1 MGRPVGADDVIDGE
15 PGAVVNDIL
24 STPTGVFAAGSTVN
38 GNRLAAALWY
48 SSDGIHWVAV
58 RNPGPIFFG
67 AGDHVITSLV
77 DIGTIGSSVGA
88 ARPHRACWPSVACA
102 SARPGSRPRGYR
114 RTAFPGARRR
124 RAFPSTTSRGQPGS
138 PRLCGHRSGR
148 LVVRGRRQPRTPAP
162 LAVHQRPG
170 MVGCG
175 PPAAAARD
183 TDWHLGLAAADG
195 RTTVLVDNLPG
206 QPYVLVRQ
214 NGTGTSRVG
223 PPSSA
228 ALSPRLG
235 RPVSSAMTANS

>member
-1 MGRPVGADDVIDGE
+1 VIDGE

-24 STPTGVFAAGSTVN
+24 STPTEYSRPVPLSTATAWQLPSGTPLTASTGGRAQPGPDLFRRRRPCDHLAGGHRHHRELGRGRRGHIGLAGRRWRAHRLDLAAG
-38 GNRLAAALWY
+38 
-48 SSDGIHWVAV
+48 
-58 RNPGPIFFG
+58 
-67 AGDHVITSLV
+67 LV
-77 DIGTIGSSVGA
+77 DIAGRLSWSQTSQS
-88 ARPHRACWPSVACA
+88 
-102 SARPGSRPRGYR
+102 
-114 RTAFPGARRR
+114 
-124 RAFPSTTSRGQPGS
+124 FPSTTSRRTARE

-175 PPAAAARD
+175 PPGGGRPRHRLAPR
-183 TDWHLGLAAADG
+183 LGRG
-195 RTTVLVDNLPG
+195 RRSHDRTGRQPPG
-206 QPYVLVRQ
+206 PAYVLVRQ
-214 NGTGTSRVG
+214 NGDWHEPSG